1 MWQQHPRRRRRRLP
15 HLYLPG
21 QIHFLTWRLA
31 GSLPAGRCFDTA
43 SASAG
48 KAFAVLDR
56 LLDSGKYGPT
66 FLREPVIA
74 GIVASELAAAF
85 DGGSGL
91 LAWVVM
97 PNHVHAVAVAPENL
111 AVALQA
117 VKGRSAR
124 LCNLALGLTGQ
135 PFWQAECFDRWVRSP
150 EELERV
156 VRYVERN
163 PVRAGLV
170 RDPADFRWSSAF
182 GRAGAG
188 LKSRAG

>member
-1 MWQQHPRRRRRRLP
+1 MLWRL
-15 HLYLPG
+15 G
-21 QIHFLTWRLA
+21 SVAIIGDFLTTA
-31 GSLPAGRCFDTA
+31 TAFSAAA
-43 SASAG
+43 SAR
-48 KAFAVLDR
+48 KAFAVLD
-56 LLDSGKYGPT
+56 GPT
-66 FLREPVIA
+66 FL
-74 GIVASELAAAF
+74 LAAAF

-135 PFWQAECFDRWVRSP
+135 PFWQAECFDRWVRSQ